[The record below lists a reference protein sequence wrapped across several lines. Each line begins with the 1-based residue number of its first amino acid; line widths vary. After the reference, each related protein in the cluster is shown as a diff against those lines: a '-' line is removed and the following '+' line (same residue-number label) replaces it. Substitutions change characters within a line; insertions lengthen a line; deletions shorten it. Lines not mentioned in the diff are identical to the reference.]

1 VPVTSRNSDDYDGE
15 QRDPSSEPWHNRT
28 PAVLGAS
35 VLGIV
40 VVGILVLAVTY
51 VSRQFSEP
59 TQAPNYYVEPSFS
72 ATSAPTSTPTT
83 TQTITSTSPPVTSDI
98 NPGAPTSTTDTS
110 GSETSGTETS
120 PPETTAGEDDEET
133 RRPTT
138 RRTPRTNITRTLYPR
153 P

>member
-1 VPVTSRNSDDYDGE
+1 MAVTGRDSDDYDGE
-15 QRDPSSEPWHNRT
+15 QRDPSSIPWHNRT

-40 VVGILVLAVTY
+40 AVGILVMAVTY

-59 TQAPNYYVEPSFS
+59 TQAPIYYVEPSYS
-72 ATSAPTSTPTT
+72 ATAPGTSTSTPTT
-83 TQTITSTSPPVTSDI
+83 TQTITSTSPPITSDI
-98 NPGAPTSTTDTS
+98 NPGPPTSTSDTS
-110 GSETSGTETS
+110 DSETST
-120 PPETTAGEDDEET
+120 PETTADEDDDET